1 MKNIIYELLRKHV
14 AKRATGNLGKV
25 VITDTGIVCF
35 VDGKKLKKK
44 DKYSNRYNLIFKCI
58 HGDDELYK
66 IYNLNNPVLYIVD
79 GVEFD
84 TEVNIQASIRDCH
97 VTFSNCTFNSCLEI
111 DFADHLT
118 FINNKYKA
126 RDYRNYRSI
135 VPQDEFYIS
144 TRDNKNE
151 INKIVFIGDSIG
163 TEETATIQIIRAC
176 DSTGH
181 TNSTK
186 KPIVRAWLYAK
197 TIGIYGSNII
207 NAKDIHV
214 ETDNLELCGT
224 NITSEEIEIKAN
236 RIVCADKN
244 CSINSDV
251 ISLEI
256 KDKNSLIGELHARN
270 GLFVNGVE
278 IDKKEKVI
286 YGYDLEIEKQKKRV
300 ELISTLKK
308 IKESCEET
316 IKEKIRK
323 QPIKRI
329 LKK

>member
-1 MKNIIYELLRKHV
+1 MKSILYELLRKYI

-25 VITDTGIVCF
+25 KITDNEILCK

-44 DKYSNRYNLIFKCI
+44 EKYLNRYNLIFKCI
-58 HGDDELYK
+58 HGNDELYK
-66 IYNLNNPVLYIVD
+66 VYNINKPVHYVVD

-84 TEVNIQASIRDCH
+84 TEVNIKTSIRDCH

-135 VPQDEFYIS
+135 VPEGEFYIS
-144 TRDNKNE
+144 TRANKDE
-151 INKIVFIGDSIG
+151 INKLIFIGDNIG
-163 TEETATIQIIRAC
+163 TEELETIPMLRAH
-176 DSTGH
+176 DSKEKR
-181 TNSTK
+181 NYTK
-186 KPIVRAWLYAK
+186 PPKVEAWLFAK
-197 TIGIYGSNII
+197 TIGIYGCNIE
-207 NAKDIHV
+207 NAEKIEI
-214 ETDNLELCGT
+214 ETDNLALTGI
-224 NITSEEIEIKAN
+224 NITTKELEIKAN
-236 RIVCADKN
+236 HIECADEN

-251 ISLEI
+251 TSIEI
-256 KDKNSLIGELHARN
+256 EDKSSLIGELNTKN

-286 YGYDLEIEKQKKRV
+286 YGYDLEIEKQKQRA
-300 ELISTLKK
+300 ELISALKK
-308 IKESCEET
+308 IKNSCEET
-316 IKEKIRK
+316 IKDKMRK
-323 QPIKRI
+323 QPVKKI

>member
-25 VITDTGIVCF
+25 AIADTGIVCL
-35 VDGKKLKKK
+35 VDGKKLMKKE
-44 DKYSNRYNLIFKCI
+44 KYTNRYNLLFKCI
-58 HGDDELYK
+58 HGNDELYK
-66 IYNLNNPVLYIVD
+66 AYNLNNPVHYIVD

-126 RDYRNYRSI
+126 RDYRNYRSL
-135 VPQDEFYIS
+135 VPEGEFYIS

-151 INKIVFIGDSIG
+151 INKLVFIGDSIG
-163 TEETATIQIIRAC
+163 TEETDTIPMLRAH
-176 DSTGH
+176 DSKRQT
-181 TNSTK
+181 TSTK
-186 KPIVRAWLYAK
+186 KPTVRAWLYAK

-207 NAKDIHV
+207 NAKDIHMV
-214 ETDNLELCGT
+214 TDNLTLCGA
-224 NITSEEIEIKAN
+224 NIASQEIEIKAN
-236 RIVCADKN
+236 YIECDEEN

-256 KDKNSLIGELHARN
+256 EDNSSLIGELHTKN
-270 GLFVNGVE
+270 GLFINGVE
-278 IDKKEKVI
+278 IDKKEKKI
-286 YGYDLEIEKQKKRV
+286 YGHELEIEKQKQRA
-300 ELISTLKK
+300 ELISMLKK
-308 IKESCEET
+308 IKNSCEDT
-316 IKEKIRK
+316 IKEKMQK
-323 QPIKRI
+323 QPVKKI